1 MKREETV
8 DYHIKSCWHTIFRMY
23 GSRAAVHGL
32 TTSEGFVL
40 INIDSSEG
48 TPSTKIAPMLG
59 VEAGSLSRII
69 NSLELK
75 NLVRR
80 VPDQTD
86 RRVVR
91 IVLTEEGKVKKQ
103 TARQTVNAFNTEVRK
118 KLNEDELSIFFRV
131 MEKIGQTAEHF
142 TSNQISIEK

>member
-1 MKREETV
+1 MSMKREETV

-23 GSRAAVHGL
+23 GSKAAVHGL

-40 INIDSSEG
+40 INIDSNEG

-69 NSLELK
+69 NNLELK

-80 VPDQTD
+80 VPDQAD
-86 RRVVR
+86 RRIVR
-91 IVLTEEGKVKKQ
+91 IVLTDEGKIKKQ
-103 TARQTVNAFNTEVRK
+103 TARRTVNDFNAEVRK
-118 KLNEDELSIFFRV
+118 KLSEEELAVFFRI
-131 MEKIGQTAEHF
+131 MEKIGQTAERF
-142 TSNQISIEK
+142 TAQ

>member
-23 GSRAAVHGL
+23 GGKAAVHGL

-40 INIDSSEG
+40 INIDSKEG

-69 NSLELK
+69 NNLELK
-75 NLVRR
+75 NLIRR
-80 VPDQTD
+80 VPDQAD

-91 IVLTEEGKVKKQ
+91 IVLTDEGKSKSHTAKQ
-103 TARQTVNAFNTEVRK
+103 TVHAFNAEIRK
-118 KLNEDELSIFFRV
+118 KLSEEELRSFFRI
-131 MEKIGQTAEHF
+131 MMKIGRVTEQFMAP
-142 TSNQISIEK
+142 

>member
-23 GSRAAVHGL
+23 GNRAAVHGL

-40 INIDSSEG
+40 INIDSTEG

-103 TARQTVNAFNTEVRK
+103 TAKQTVNAFNTEVRK
-118 KLNEDELSIFFRV
+118 KLNEDELSVFFRV
-131 MEKIGQTAEHF
+131 MEKIGQTAERF

>member
-23 GSRAAVHGL
+23 GSKAAVHGL

-40 INIDSSEG
+40 INIDSNEG

-69 NSLELK
+69 NNLVLK

-80 VPDQTD
+80 VPDQAD
-86 RRVVR
+86 RRIVR
-91 IVLTEEGKVKKQ
+91 IVLTDEGKIKKQ
-103 TARQTVNAFNTEVRK
+103 TARRTVNDFNAEVRK
-118 KLNEDELSIFFRV
+118 KLNEGELAVFFRI

-142 TSNQISIEK
+142 TAQ